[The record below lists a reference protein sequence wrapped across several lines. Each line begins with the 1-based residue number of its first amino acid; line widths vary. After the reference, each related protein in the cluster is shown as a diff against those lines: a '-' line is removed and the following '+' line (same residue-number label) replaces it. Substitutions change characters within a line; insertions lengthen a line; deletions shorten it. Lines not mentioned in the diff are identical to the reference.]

1 MANESME
8 ITRALLS
15 INTAK
20 VYLEMVRIE
29 FPGMARRVD
38 GWINKLSFISHD
50 ALSCL
55 TPQGREVYR
64 RELVLGD
71 PLQFEHLFIL
81 LAEMTPEQR
90 SLMEKAAESLLKG
103 ELVITE

>member
-1 MANESME
+1 MPESLDL
-8 ITRALLS
+8 TRALHS
-15 INTAK
+15 ISVSKA
-20 VYLEMVRIE
+20 YLENVRIE

-64 RELVLGD
+64 RELVMGD

-81 LAEMTPEQR
+81 LSEMTPEQR

-103 ELVITE
+103 ELIITE